1 MCWRAQRRYCAH
13 DLAPARRASYVFS
26 VADAEN
32 IPGSG
37 TTVTYAASRCRHVVG
52 DRWFARVSLGRVA
65 SVVASSEGL
74 DGLGRLLTLV
84 TLSFVV
90 GNLDMHARNFSL
102 LQPPQGPAKLA
113 PAYDVV
119 PLTHYSGIDGRMAM
133 AINDIYEHSRISRS
147 DFNAEVGRW
156 GLAPIRAEQI
166 IDQSLAVIWSTVQD
180 EAPHAR
186 AVPGLPALIDSLAV
200 RFGPS
205 EEDASL

>member
-1 MCWRAQRRYCAH
+1 M
-13 DLAPARRASYVFS
+13 
-26 VADAEN
+26 
-32 IPGSG
+32 
-37 TTVTYAASRCRHVVG
+37 
-52 DRWFARVSLGRVA
+52 
-65 SVVASSEGL
+65 
-74 DGLGRLLTLV
+74 
-84 TLSFVV
+84 
-90 GNLDMHARNFSL
+90 
-102 LQPPQGPAKLA
+102 
-113 PAYDVV
+113 
-119 PLTHYSGIDGRMAM
+119 THYSGIDGRMAM